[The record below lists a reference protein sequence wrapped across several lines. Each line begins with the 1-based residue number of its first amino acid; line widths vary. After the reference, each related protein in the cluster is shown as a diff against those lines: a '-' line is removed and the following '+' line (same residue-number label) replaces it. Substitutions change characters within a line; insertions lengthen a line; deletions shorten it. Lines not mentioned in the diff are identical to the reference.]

1 MEKSSLPIHP
11 RPPYHRGSQSGLSR
25 FVLLPVSLLILTL
38 TACGPQAVK
47 DDLPGTTFP
56 EVALAT
62 EKKIMGD
69 IAGAAEATLQYA
81 AQQQPGVA
89 EHYRLQAI
97 ELLLQARMTERASKL
112 LAETDPEQLDL
123 DSDRTLLASLQA
135 ELALLNGNIALAR
148 KLLDSL
154 DKSAELPNGRLGIL
168 RAKIYEQ
175 EGHRIEAARQRIL
188 TAPAITDEQQS
199 QENQRHIWAAL
210 NGLTSDAVA
219 LLRTEPAPDPFSGW
233 IELILISKTS
243 GLDRSRL
250 EENLQRWRSSY
261 PGHDADSYIVP
272 QLLSLTEQILEQPRH
287 IAILLPMSGKLQEV
301 GHAVRDG
308 LLAARFQYPA
318 TDIKLSFYDS
328 SDSTTAGQTY
338 QLAQQSGADLII
350 GPLQKTAIAE
360 LTRFDSLP
368 VPVLALNT
376 LGNTSPVPDQLYQ
389 FGLPPEDEAAQVARH
404 AIEEGM
410 QRAVILTPSSNWG
423 IRIRDAFSQHFTEL
437 GGEMLGARQYRPE
450 DSDYSSAIRHIM
462 KLDQSRA
469 RHRSLERLLG
479 KALQFEPRRRA
490 DVDMVFIAAFPR
502 QARLITPQMKFH
514 YAGDL
519 PIYSTSHVYNGT
531 PDPSADSDMNGI
543 RLATTPWSLRL
554 QDQELRSHMTV
565 LWPNRMERYSRFF
578 ALGIDTYRLAM
589 NLNNMRNQPE
599 FFLAGVT
606 GKLTMDSQGY
616 IKRQISWAHFLN
628 GKAIPLAPQYGPAT
642 QNDTQTGLQT
652 ETEPALLQE

>member
-1 MEKSSLPIHP
+1 MKKSSLLINIHQGNT
-11 RPPYHRGSQSGLSR
+11 RGTLSGLSR
-25 FVLLPVSLLILTL
+25 FLLIPAGLLILTL
-38 TACGPQAVK
+38 TACGPQTVR
-47 DDLPGTTFP
+47 DDQPGAAFP
-56 EVALAT
+56 EIALAA
-62 EKKIMGD
+62 EKKALGD
-69 IAGAAEATLQYA
+69 LAGAAEATLQYA
-81 AQQQPGVA
+81 VQQQPGVN
-89 EHYRLQAI
+89 EHYRLLAI
-97 ELLLQARMTERASKL
+97 ELFLQARMTERASML
-112 LAETDPEQLDL
+112 LAEINPEQLDL
-123 DSDRTLLASLQA
+123 DSDRTLLISLQA

-154 DKSAELPNGRLGIL
+154 DKAADLPNGRLGIL
-168 RAKIYEQ
+168 RAKIYEH

-199 QENQRHIWAAL
+199 QENQRHIWEAL

-233 IELILISKTS
+233 IELVLISKTS
-243 GLDRSRL
+243 GLDRNRL

-261 PGHDADSYIVP
+261 PGHAADSYIVP

-287 IAILLPMSGKLQEV
+287 IAVLLPMSGNLQEV

-328 SDSTTAGQTY
+328 SQSVTVGQTY

-360 LTRFDSLP
+360 LARFDSLP
-368 VPVLALNT
+368 IPVLALNT
-376 LGNTSPVPDQLYQ
+376 LTDTSPVPAQLYQ
-389 FGLPPEDEAAQVARH
+389 FGLPPEEEAAQVAQH
-404 AIEEGM
+404 AIDEGM

-423 IRIRDAFSQHFTEL
+423 VRIRDAFSQHFTEL
-437 GGEMLGARQYRPE
+437 GGEILSARPYRPE
-450 DSDYSSAIRHIM
+450 DNDYSSAIRHIM
-462 KLDQSRA
+462 KLDQSRS

-479 KALQFEPRRRA
+479 KALQFEPRRRT
-490 DVDMVFIAAFPR
+490 DVDMIFIAAFPR

-519 PIYSTSHVYNGT
+519 PIYSTSHVYSGT

-543 RLATTPWSLRL
+543 RFATTPWSLRL
-554 QDQELRSHMTV
+554 QDQELRTHMAA

-589 NLNNMRNQPE
+589 NLNNLRNLPGYS
-599 FFLAGVT
+599 LAGVT
-606 GKLTMDSQGY
+606 GKLSMDIQGY
-616 IKRQISWAHFLN
+616 IKRQVSWAHILN
-628 GKAIPLAPQYGPAT
+628 GKAIPLAPQYGPT
-642 QNDTQTGLQT
+642 ILNDSPSGLQT
-652 ETEPALLQE
+652 ETEPPLLQE